1 MENKIKV
8 KHKKG
13 RFISDW
19 KSVLLVSL
27 KMLFSKRVVVY
38 ITMKSSITE
47 LIYTRDVLKACGWK
61 SGINTETNTECIAG
75 YAFLGIDMQGCV
87 YTRPNKVEKLS
98 EWFSFDIEP
107 VEEISDNPFQYRF
120 RYELVRPKGCWIPVF
135 PWAGGDELPLDD
147 FEYELEI
154 I

>member
-1 MENKIKV
+1 MKIKV

-27 KMLFSKRVVVY
+27 KMLFSNRVVVY
-38 ITMKSSITE
+38 ITFKGGVIGLISTE
-47 LIYTRDVLKACGWK
+47 DVLKACGWK

-75 YAFLGIDMQGCV
+75 YSALDDYLYGWV
-87 YTRPNKVEKLS
+87 YTRPNKVEKLN
-98 EWFSFDIEP
+98 EWFSFDVEP
-107 VEEISDNPFQYRF
+107 VDEIADNPFKYKF

-135 PWAGGDELPLDD
+135 PWAGGDELPLND